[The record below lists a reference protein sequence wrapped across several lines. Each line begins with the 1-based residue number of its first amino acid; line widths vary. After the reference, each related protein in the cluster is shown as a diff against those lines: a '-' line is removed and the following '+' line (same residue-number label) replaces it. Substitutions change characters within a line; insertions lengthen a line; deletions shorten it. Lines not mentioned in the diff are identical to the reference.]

1 MSSKRLDRISDY
13 AREGYRLR
21 VDCRDCGHTAFLDAR
36 ELTSLC
42 VKRGWHKDMFSVGKR
57 LRCSNCGSRNVL
69 SGPSFGHQL

>member
-1 MSSKRLDRISDY
+1 MSSKRLDQISDY

-21 VDCRDCGHTAFLDAR
+21 AVCRDCGRVALLDAR

-42 VKRGWHKDMFSVGKR
+42 VERGWQKDMFSVGKR

-69 SGPSFGHQL
+69 SGPAFGEQL